1 MASTTTPGFLG
12 RFPAISALRHRDFR
26 LYWTGLVSSV
36 TGYMMV
42 VSFSL
47 NWLIFDL
54 TEEARYLG
62 YLGLTLAIPS
72 ITLNLFGG
80 AFADR
85 VSLKVLIAT
94 CQSITACV
102 VLALMVLT
110 VRDQVEPWHVLVT
123 AFLVGAVQAFDSPA
137 RQSILPRLVPRDAIP
152 SAVAMHNFAWQG
164 MGIVAPSLAGILVA
178 TVGIGP
184 TLTVGACTFIFMATI
199 VQTVRIPVL
208 DRQRRNVLREIG
220 DGFSF
225 ARTHRIF
232 AILLGTSYFNAFFGM
247 AIAFF
252 MMPVF
257 ADEKMLDV
265 GPEGMGFM
273 LASFGFGAVIGTIIT
288 GSVRESYRQGHLIVL
303 GMTTSGSFFALFALS
318 PWFALSV
325 PLLFVAGVGNSLAL
339 VSIMGSL
346 QMLVPDNLRG
356 RIMGLFSI
364 TFSMPALGSIVLTSI
379 ADTVNPRIAV
389 ALGGACLISFIWF
402 LAFRSSRLRGLGGEV
417 RLAAAERRRSQ

>member
-1 MASTTTPGFLG
+1 M
-12 RFPAISALRHRDFR
+12 
-26 LYWTGLVSSV
+26 GLVSSV

-42 VSFSL
+42 ISFSL
-47 NWLIFDL
+47 NWLIFEL
-54 TEEARYLG
+54 TQQPIYLG
-62 YLGLTLAIPS
+62 YVGLALAIPS

-85 VSLKVLIAT
+85 VSLKALIAT

-110 VRDQVEPWHVLVT
+110 VKDLVEPWHVLVT

-137 RQSILPRLVPRDAIP
+137 RQSILPRLVPRDSIP

-178 TVGIGP
+178 TVGIGT
-184 TLTVGACTFIFMATI
+184 TLTVGACMFIFMATI
-199 VQTVRIPVL
+199 AQTLRIPVL
-208 DRQRRNVLREIG
+208 DRQRRNVLREIA

-257 ADEKMLDV
+257 ASDQILDV

-273 LASFGFGAVIGTIIT
+273 LAAFGFGAVIGTIIT
-288 GSVRESYRQGHLIVL
+288 GSVRESYRQGQLIVL
-303 GMTTSGSFFALFALS
+303 GMTVSGSFFVLFALS

-325 PLLFVAGVGNSLAL
+325 PILFVAGVGNSLAL

-379 ADTVNPRIAV
+379 ADSIHPRLAV
-389 ALGGACLISFIWF
+389 ALGGAFLISFIWL
-402 LAFRSSRLRGLGGEV
+402 LAFRSSKLRGLGGEV
-417 RLAAAERRRSQ
+417 RVAAAERLRSQ